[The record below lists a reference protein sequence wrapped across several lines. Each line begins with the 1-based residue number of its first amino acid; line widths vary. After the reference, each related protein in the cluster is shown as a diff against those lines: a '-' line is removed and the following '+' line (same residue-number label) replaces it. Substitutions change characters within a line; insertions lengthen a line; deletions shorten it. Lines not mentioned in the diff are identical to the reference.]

1 MGVRMTA
8 HRDAT
13 ASAVYEGVVRHRRHA
28 PRAHGFRY
36 RMAQLWLDLDEVDR
50 AILSSLRENARI
62 SLQEIS
68 RRSGVSDAT
77 IQFRL
82 RRLKSN
88 GVIERFTI
96 ATSPAATGYAVTAII
111 LVQTDGDRHDRTVS
125 ELVKVPQI
133 TEVYGVLGEYD
144 LFLKVWCRSLDE
156 LKVIIND
163 NIRSLQGIEDL
174 HEIIVMERAKEA
186 MPPV

>member
-1 MGVRMTA
+1 M
-8 HRDAT
+8 
-13 ASAVYEGVVRHRRHA
+13 SES
-28 PRAHGFRY
+28 
-36 RMAQLWLDLDEVDR
+36 LDLDEMDR
-50 AILSSLRENARI
+50 TILRNLRENARM

-82 RRLKSN
+82 RRMKSA

-96 ATSPAATGYAVTAII
+96 SASPAATGYAVTAII
-111 LVQTDGDRHDRTVS
+111 LVQTDGDRHDQART
-125 ELVKVPQI
+125 ELAKVPQI
-133 TEVYGVLGEYD
+133 TEVYGILGEYD
-144 LFLKVWCRSLDE
+144 LFLKVWCRSLEE

-163 NIRSLQGIEDL
+163 RIRSLPGIEDL
-174 HEIIVMERAKEA
+174 HEIIVMERAKEE